1 MKIEDPT
8 LMQSAEA
15 VARAA
20 GEHALSHYGRRKEI
34 FKSLAFDIKLVLDR
48 ECQDVAE
55 REVARLHPGHAILG
69 EEGRIDTGA
78 EITWII
84 DPIDGTLNFTHGMPH
99 WAVSVAARDAAGIV
113 RAGCVFLPMYGE
125 CFTAAIGEPTRCNG
139 HVVRVADPTPLRR
152 AMLLT
157 GVRIP
162 DNPDEMD
169 LGQAAMLLRSAQ
181 ITRMLGAAAVD
192 LCWVA
197 CGKAD
202 AYVDQAL
209 YVWDLAAGRLL
220 VEQAGGCFRSVEQN
234 GRYDI
239 IAAAPG
245 VFGELDALLPLASDM
260 SDGKV
265 SITPASC

>member
-1 MKIEDPT
+1 MKIDDLS
-8 LMQSAEA
+8 LMRSAEA

-20 GEHALSHYGRRKEI
+20 GEHALAHYGRRKEI

-78 EITWII
+78 DITWII
-84 DPIDGTLNFTHGMPH
+84 DPIDGTLNFTHGLPH
-99 WAVSVAARDAAGIV
+99 WAVSVAARDAAGVV

-125 CFTAAIGEPTRCNG
+125 CFTAAIGEPARCNG
-139 HVVRVADPTPLRR
+139 QPVRVAAPTPLRR
-152 AMLLT
+152 AMTLT

-162 DNPDEMD
+162 ANPEEMD
-169 LGQAAMLLRSAQ
+169 LGQAALLLRSSQ

-220 VEQAGGCFRSVEQN
+220 VEQAGGRFRAVEIDS
-234 GRYDI
+234 RYDI
-239 IAAAPG
+239 IAASPDLFA
-245 VFGELDALLPLASDM
+245 ELDALLPVEAGTPADR
-260 SDGKV
+260 V